1 LAQDVASFSD
11 ICNNGFMDKRE
22 TKLTTCLVDF
32 ELYIKALPELKRR
45 KMTFS
50 QFVNESLAEFVRL
63 SNKQNKRIRDER
75 NTTSEQQ
82 EAGGEEAS
90 SRGEGNKESQ
100 EGGEGS

>member
-1 LAQDVASFSD
+1 
-11 ICNNGFMDKRE
+11 MDKRE

-82 EAGGEEAS
+82 EADSQEAPS
-90 SRGEGNKESQ
+90 GSEGNKETE

>member
-1 LAQDVASFSD
+1 
-11 ICNNGFMDKRE
+11 MDKRE
-22 TKLTTCLVDF
+22 TKLTSCLIDF

-82 EAGGEEAS
+82 EADSQKAP
-90 SRGEGNKESQ
+90 SRGEGDQEAE
-100 EGGEGS
+100 EGGESS